1 MIWTPSGKE
10 WSLLQLFLTPEMT
23 FRAFSPYPM
32 MTNPAHH
39 FHFAVEF
46 RYASTKVSAEVH
58 SCDILDGNR
67 CSILDLE
74 DNVLDV
80 RRTFNITVPSNE
92 IFCGRNL

>member
-1 MIWTPSGKE
+1 M
-10 WSLLQLFLTPEMT
+10 QLFLNARNDVQGVFAVPHDD
-23 FRAFSPYPM
+23 
-32 MTNPAHH
+32 NPAHH

-92 IFCGRNL
+92 IFCGRNLDVLPPSSLLLA